1 MMEGPWGGG
10 WWGLGMGLLGLVF
23 LGLIVAGIVLV
34 IRSAS
39 EGPSG
44 RGGGRSA
51 LDILDERFAR
61 GEIDREEYEDR
72 KRVLLDSHR
81 R

>member
-1 MMEGPWGGG
+1 MWGDG
-10 WWGLGMGLLGLVF
+10 WWGFGMGLVWLVF
-23 LGLIVAGIVLV
+23 LGLVVTGVVLV
-34 IRSAS
+34 IRGSS
-39 EGPSG
+39 EGTSDRG
-44 RGGGRSA
+44 RGSSA

-61 GEIDREEYEDR
+61 GEIDREEYEER